1 MTTSQ
6 ICKDERRRAEVRENS
21 LFGLDFLEVSDDQ
34 LSLRVTFLG
43 KAPQLDIKPQQLHI
57 DGGRRIRNIQVTNV
71 QMQREKNPEFDD
83 AMTVTVDKY
92 GDFSTYILRVVNTDG
107 FDPRYDHIDFT
118 FKAGCPSDLD
128 CKSDESCPPVLYPTP
143 EINYLAKDYAS
154 FRQLLLDRLALTIP
168 NWQERHIP
176 DIGITLVEVM
186 AYIADYLS
194 YYQDSVATEAY
205 IDTARQRIS
214 VRRHTRLVDYAMHEG
229 CNARAWLFLKTD
241 VNLPVSPDLPAPATT
256 TTTTAAKSAQTL
268 TTEKAAPTP
277 PSASSTQTSTVG
289 AEPTIGQPAQPAKPT
304 QPVASAAPFLLKNI
318 YFITGLNNALAI
330 EGTMLN
336 EREVQELDATQYEVF
351 EPILMNENQP
361 LEVYKSH
368 NAIWLY
374 TWDDQECCLPK
385 GATSATLQDFAH
397 GSDPDEAE
405 KAYLAEQ
412 IAEYEGQEPPDDTDE
427 ETTAPAQGTQGDQ
440 GRVLQLKVGDYLL
453 FEEVRGVKTGKPED
467 ADITRRHVVRLTKA
481 DKSVDPLNNKNILE
495 IEWAIED
502 ALPIS
507 LCISSLGN
515 GPDCTLFQNITI
527 ARGNILLV
535 DHGRTVKPAEDQY
548 MVETQDEKNV
558 VIPCV
563 SEGKP
568 IDVPVLAKL
577 FTPILHEAQ
586 LTFHQPIVWGQPA
599 SQVLLQD
606 PRQALP
612 AITVTSTPPPT
623 PNGEVG
629 KTRTWQVQRDLL
641 ASGGNDLHFVVEID
655 NDRFAH
661 LRFGNDEQGRKP
673 EAGEAFAIS
682 YRIGEGVSG
691 NVGAEA
697 ISNIVFRNND
707 KPNGSTLQPRN
718 PFAAIGGKEPE
729 PLTEVKLFAPRAFR
743 SELERAVIADD
754 YAQLAQQ
761 HPQVQRAAA
770 SLRWTGSGYNVLV
783 AIDPFGTDELNPT
796 LRVTI
801 ARYLEKYRRI
811 GHDVT
816 VIQAAYVPLAIT
828 MQVLVQPHILRSHVK
843 ADLLKRFSNRVLA
856 DGTIGFFHPDN
867 LTFGRSIAASE
878 LIALAQ
884 TIPGV
889 VTVVL
894 QQLERF
900 GEGPNQELQK
910 GVLSI
915 GPIEIA
921 QLDNDLS
928 FPEHG
933 RITFDVRGGR

>member
-6 ICKDERRRAEVRENS
+6 VCKDERRRADVRSKS

-34 LSLRVTFLG
+34 LSLSVTFLG
-43 KAPQLDIKPQQLHI
+43 KAPRLNIKPQQLRI
-57 DGGRRIRNIQVTNV
+57 EGGRRVRNIQVTNV

-92 GDFSTYILRVVNTDG
+92 GDFSTYTLRVVGIDG
-107 FDPRYDHIDFT
+107 FDPRYDHIDFS

-128 CKSDESCPPVLYPTP
+128 CKTDDSCPPVQYPTP

-186 AYIADYLS
+186 AYVADYLS

-205 IDTARQRIS
+205 LDTARQRIS

-241 VNLPVSPDLPAPATT
+241 VDVPAPPAATT
-256 TTTTAAKSAQTL
+256 TPAPSTQPAQNPSY
-268 TTEKAAPTP
+268 EKAAATP
-277 PSASSTQTSTVG
+277 VAQNPSTETPA
-289 AEPTIGQPAQPAKPT
+289 APAQPA
-304 QPVASAAPFLLKNI
+304 QPVASAAPMLLKNI
-318 YFITGLNNALAI
+318 YFITGFNNALAI
-330 EGTMLN
+330 SNTMLN

-351 EPILMNENQP
+351 EPILRTDNQP
-361 LEVYKSH
+361 LEVHKAH
-368 NAIWLY
+368 NAIWFY

-405 KAYLAEQ
+405 KAYLAAQ
-412 IAEYEGQEPPDDTDE
+412 IAAYEGQEPADDTDE
-427 ETTAPAQGTQGDQ
+427 ETTAQKQVASSDG

-453 FEEVRGVKTGKPED
+453 FEEVRGAKTGVHED
-467 ADITRRHVVRLTKA
+467 ANITRRHVVRLTKA
-481 DKSVDPLNNKNILE
+481 EPSVDPLNNKNILE

-502 ALPIS
+502 ALPFP

-515 GPDCTLFQNITI
+515 GPDCTLYQNNSI
-527 ARGNILLV
+527 ARGNMLLV
-535 DHGRTVKPAEDQY
+535 DHGRTIQPAEDQY
-548 MVETQDEKNV
+548 TVEAEDTQHV
-558 VIPCV
+558 VIPCEG
-563 SEGKP
+563 EGKP
-568 IDVPVLAKL
+568 GDVPVLAKT
-577 FTPILHEAQ
+577 FAPVLHTAG
-586 LTFHQPIVWGQPA
+586 LTFRQPPTWDIPA
-599 SQVLLQD
+599 SQVLLQN
-606 PRQALP
+606 PRQAMP
-612 AITVTSTPPPT
+612 TTVITSIPPPS
-623 PNGEVG
+623 PLEPQG
-629 KTRTWQVQRDLL
+629 KPLTWTARGNLL
-641 ASGGNDLHFVVEID
+641 ESNSEDRHYVVEMD

-673 EAGEAFAIS
+673 EAGEAFTIS
-682 YRIGEGVSG
+682 YRIGEGVAG

-697 ISNIVFRNND
+697 ISRIVFRNND
-707 KPNGSTLQPRN
+707 KPNGINLQPRN
-718 PFAAIGGKEPE
+718 PFAAVGGTEPE

-743 SELERAVIADD
+743 TELARAVIADD

-761 HPQVQRAAA
+761 HLQVQRAAA

-783 AIDPFGTDELNPT
+783 AIDPFGVDELDPT
-796 LRVTI
+796 LRASI
-801 ARYLEKYRRI
+801 AQHLQQYRRM

-816 VIQAAYVPLAIT
+816 VIQAAYVPLVIT
-828 MQVLVQPHILRSHVK
+828 MQVCVQPHILRSHVK
-843 ADLLKRFSNRVLA
+843 ADLLKRFGTRVLT
-856 DGTIGFFHPDN
+856 DGTLGFFHPDN

-884 TIPGV
+884 SVPGV
-889 VTVVL
+889 VSVVL

-910 GVLSI
+910 GILSI
-915 GPIEIA
+915 GPMEIA
-921 QLDNDLS
+921 QLDNDPS